1 MQIWIGVGMTQIL
14 KPIISLMMFLIVLFS
29 VGTILS
35 ITTQYAMTILAIPS
49 LASAMLA
56 AWAAWKL
63 VSGDHI
69 HPVMAIASG
78 ALILGGLCFII
89 GFLGP
94 MAIGKDTG
102 QGPLVGIFIATPLG
116 VIVGALAGYAYASRQ
131 KSVDSAME

>member
-1 MQIWIGVGMTQIL
+1 MQIWIGVAMTQIL

-35 ITTQYAMTILAIPS
+35 ITTQYALTILAIPS
-49 LASAMLA
+49 LVSAMLA
-56 AWAAWKL
+56 GWAAWKL
-63 VSGDHI
+63 VSGDVI
-69 HPVMAIASG
+69 HPVMAITSG

-94 MAIGKDTG
+94 MAIGKDTS

>member
-1 MQIWIGVGMTQIL
+1 MQIWIRVAMTQIL

-35 ITTQYAMTILAIPS
+35 ITTQYAMMILAIPT

-56 AWAAWKL
+56 GWAAWKL

-69 HPVMAIASG
+69 HPVAAIASG
-78 ALILGGLCFII
+78 GLILGGLCFIV

-102 QGPLVGIFIATPLG
+102 QGPLVGIFIATPVG
-116 VIVGALAGYAYASRQ
+116 VILGALAGYAYACKQ
-131 KSVDSAME
+131 KPADSESE

>member
-1 MQIWIGVGMTQIL
+1 MTQIL

-35 ITTQYAMTILAIPS
+35 ITTQYAMMILAIPT

-56 AWAAWKL
+56 GWAAWKL
-63 VSGDHI
+63 VSGDRI
-69 HPVMAIASG
+69 HPVVAIASG
-78 ALILGGLCFII
+78 GLILGGLCFIV

-102 QGPLVGIFIATPLG
+102 QGPLVGIFIATPVG
-116 VIVGALAGYAYASRQ
+116 VILGALAGYAYACKQ
-131 KSVDSAME
+131 KPADYET